1 MRKTLSY
8 SISACVLLYLS
19 NALAGDPYNRMPPP
33 PDAPYPPD
41 QISSVPEIGQTYPG
55 TGPILGPAVETPLFQ
70 PPAIRPAGPAESDL
84 PLPINLATALYLSNA
99 RPLVI
104 ASAQWSVQEA
114 AAQLRGAESLWL
126 PNLNFGTDVY
136 RHDGLDQSTDG
147 TMIYDH
153 KTNFNLGGGASLD
166 FNVTDAIFRPLADRQ
181 ELAVRQADVQAA
193 QNDALF
199 ATALAYFDV
208 QQARGILAGVQD
220 AVAKGRELVKR
231 TTGLARGLVAE
242 VEVNRARA
250 QLFDLQQQE
259 AAARASWRIASARLT
274 RVLRLNPGAVVV
286 PAEVPYLQITLI
298 SPRVGVGELI
308 PIGLTSRPELASQRA
323 TVAANCE
330 RVRQE
335 EYRPLIPS
343 VVARGPGPGG
353 VVGGGFFGGGPDA
366 GSKVYGGRF
375 DAQLGLVWTLENL
388 GAGNRARVDVRV
400 AQEQRAAI
408 DFANAQDQVAQDV
421 VQAHAILEASS
432 IRAEHAAAAIK
443 EAVISYNGTL
453 IGIGE
458 TRGAGGVLQLVN
470 RPQEAVAAL
479 IELNRAYGE
488 YFIAVNDYNRAQ
500 FQLYRAL
507 GYPARVLACDRP
519 VGPINFVDG
528 TRPAEMMPTTPV
540 AMPGR

>member
-1 MRKTLSY
+1 
-8 SISACVLLYLS
+8 V
-19 NALAGDPYNRMPPP
+19 G
-33 PDAPYPPD
+33 
-41 QISSVPEIGQTYPG
+41 QIYPG
-55 TGPILGPAVETPLFQ
+55 ASPILGAPIETPSFQ
-70 PPAIRPAGPAESDL
+70 PPQIRPARPAESDI

-104 ASAQWSVQEA
+104 ASAQASVEEA
-114 AAQLRGAESLWL
+114 AARLRGAEMLWL
-126 PNLNFGTDVY
+126 PNLNFGGGIY

-153 KTNFNLGGGASLD
+153 KTNFDLGGGASLD
-166 FNVTDAIFRPLADRQ
+166 FEVTDAIFRPLADRQ
-181 ELAVRQADVQAA
+181 DLAAREADLQSA
-193 QNDALF
+193 QNDALL

-208 QQARGILAGVQD
+208 QQARGTLAGVQD

-231 TTGLARGLVAE
+231 ATGLARGLVAE

-259 AAARASWRIASARLT
+259 AAARANWRIASARLT

-298 SPRVGVGELI
+298 SPQVGVGELI

-335 EYRPLIPS
+335 QYRPLLPS
-343 VVARGPGPGG
+343 LVARGPGPGG

-388 GAGNRARVDVRV
+388 GAGNRARVGERV
-400 AQEQRAAI
+400 AQEQRATI

-421 VQAHAILEASS
+421 VQAHAILEAAN
-432 IRAEHAAAAIK
+432 IQVERAAAAIK
-443 EAVISYNGTL
+443 EALISYNGTL
-453 IGIGE
+453 VGIGE

-470 RPQEAVAAL
+470 RPQEAVASL
-479 IELNRAYGE
+479 IELNRTYDE
-488 YFIAVNDYNRAQ
+488 YFVAVNDYNRAQ

-519 VGPINFVDG
+519 IGPVNFVDG
-528 TRPAEMMPTTPV
+528 TRPAGMMPTRPV
-540 AMPGR
+540 AMPER